1 MARGE
6 SLVRQWNV
14 LKVLQAHRFGIP
26 SDQLAARVG
35 CSKRQVP
42 RDLAVLQETGF
53 PISHETRDF
62 GKRFWKL
69 PADFGRE
76 PLILSV
82 TEMLSLYLGQQ
93 FLTPLAGTPFGLGLG
108 TALEKIQ
115 ALLPADALEHF
126 AELKETLLVKMIARP
141 DYTACGK
148 QIGILNQAIA
158 EGKIVSIR
166 YRPADRP
173 EPIAGDF
180 CPYGLV
186 VLGVSLY
193 CIGFLEADGDIR
205 TLKISRLEGL
215 ELTGRSFDRPGDFSL
230 EEHLRGSFGIFA
242 SGTSRR
248 IRVRCGGWAARTVR
262 ELRWHPSQRI
272 VEDDGNQ
279 LVAQFELANTV
290 EFKRWVLGFGRH
302 AVVLT
307 PAGLAREVAE
317 ELTAASRAYRDESP
331 AQHRAAGKPAQTVT
345 ISSGT

>member
-35 CSKRQVP
+35 CSKRQVL

-173 EPIAGDF
+173 EPIAGEDRADVF
-180 CPYGLV
+180 QRELDRIGASLAGIGNVPTPELIDAAV
-186 VLGVSLY
+186 VRDNGEVL
-193 CIGFLEADGDIR
+193 R
-205 TLKISRLEGL
+205 TLSERE
-215 ELTGRSFDRPGDFSL
+215 
-230 EEHLRGSFGIFA
+230 
-242 SGTSRR
+242 R
-248 IRVRCGGWAARTVR
+248 IA
-262 ELRWHPSQRI
+262 
-272 VEDDGNQ
+272 
-279 LVAQFELANTV
+279 TV
-290 EFKRWVLGFGRH
+290 ETLPADAAWGRFGVRP
-302 AVVLT
+302 VEI
-307 PAGLAREVAE
+307 P
-317 ELTAASRAYRDESP
+317 
-331 AQHRAAGKPAQTVT
+331 
-345 ISSGT
+345 